1 MFQAPCIGL
10 TLPHVPFCVRA
21 FPMVAL
27 YTKILDAIPPC
38 FGIFETR
45 FGFGLPKGHIMAWLI
60 EPHGMLK

>member
-1 MFQAPCIGL
+1 
-10 TLPHVPFCVRA
+10 
-21 FPMVAL
+21 MVAL